1 MALKKIGFFV
11 VILSGLFLN
20 GCSMFLDTS
29 PNYRRFVKD
38 QIKSDA
44 WLRAGEPVKYE
55 PAKIGYPYD
64 TEIDFTKLT
73 GIIIEFPTGKIP
85 LSKLT
90 PDMLF
95 SQNCHLS
102 LNPLSP
108 YGGLDAFSESED
120 VFGVQVCSGNNKYN
134 FMATKKKIIQIS
146 LNGCLWNENMTKQY
160 SSPMDYDELVELFGE
175 PDGEYDWFVW

>member
-1 MALKKIGFFV
+1 MTLKQIICNGFL
-11 VILSGLFLN
+11 LSVLLFS
-20 GCSMFLDTS
+20 GCSMLVDTS

-44 WLRAGEPVKYE
+44 WLRDGEPVKYE

-73 GIIIEFPTGKIP
+73 GIVIEFPTGKVP

-102 LNPLSP
+102 LNSLSP
-108 YGGLDAFSESED
+108 YGGLDAFSEGED
-120 VFGVQVCSGNNKYN
+120 VFDVQVCSGNNKYN

-146 LNGCLWNENMTKQY
+146 LNGCLWNEDMTKQY

-175 PDGEYDWFVW
+175 PDGVYDWFVW